1 MVTIKT
7 ELGLVI
13 MLDKET
19 ETLVKIILLLEP
31 LSDEQKD
38 RILMYLDMRYIPMP
52 EYNFEYGDE
61 YFE

>member
-1 MVTIKT
+1 
-7 ELGLVI
+7 

-19 ETLVKIILLLEP
+19 ETLVMIILLLEP

>member
-1 MVTIKT
+1 
-7 ELGLVI
+7 

-19 ETLVKIILLLEP
+19 ETLVKIILLMEP

-38 RILMYLDMRYIPMP
+38 RILTYLDMRYVPMP
-52 EYNFEYGDE
+52 EYNFEYDGD